1 MIFYTVFPGKY
12 SNGETF
18 SVADAGESNIF
29 LTANVFHGFLQFFFK
44 GFGLSVSNTF
54 EPSSHTRV
62 TSSMQH
68 KIALKLDTLK
78 SEKSRELMTG
88 HDMSKKIIPSSPEER
103 EVEYENLEIFG
114 FGISSFKYLLLSDL
128 KSTKYA
134 KQTEIRLLEN
144 NIGNLDGM
152 RQ

>member
-1 MIFYTVFPGKY
+1 
-12 SNGETF
+12 
-18 SVADAGESNIF
+18 
-29 LTANVFHGFLQFFFK
+29 
-44 GFGLSVSNTF
+44 
-54 EPSSHTRV
+54 
-62 TSSMQH
+62 
-68 KIALKLDTLK
+68 
-78 SEKSRELMTG
+78 
-88 HDMSKKIIPSSPEER
+88 MSKKLIPSSPEERER

>member
-1 MIFYTVFPGKY
+1 
-12 SNGETF
+12 
-18 SVADAGESNIF
+18 
-29 LTANVFHGFLQFFFK
+29 
-44 GFGLSVSNTF
+44 
-54 EPSSHTRV
+54 
-62 TSSMQH
+62 
-68 KIALKLDTLK
+68 
-78 SEKSRELMTG
+78 
-88 HDMSKKIIPSSPEER
+88 MSKKIIPSSPEER

-152 RQ
+152 RQNEGTTRHVFILSESSSCSVFNK